1 MAREDALVYWVGT
14 SEEEIHFIDSI
25 LIAYDG
31 IACVRREF
39 KLEDG
44 DSLYKVY
51 VTAGMEKEFL
61 DVMERLR
68 KRASIRSVTKGEDN
82 DETPPTPPSE

>member
-1 MAREDALVYWVGT
+1 MREEALVYWVGT

-25 LIAYDG
+25 LSAYDG

-44 DSLYKVY
+44 QALYKVY
-51 VTAGMEKEFL
+51 VTAGMEQEFL
-61 DVMERLR
+61 DVMEILR
-68 KRASIRSVTKGEDN
+68 TKADIRSVNRGGD
-82 DETPPTPPSE
+82 DEALPSE

>member
-1 MAREDALVYWVGT
+1 MPREDALVYWIGT
-14 SEEEIHFIDSI
+14 SEEEIHFIDAI
-25 LIAYDG
+25 LSAFDG

-39 KLEDG
+39 KLENG

-51 VTAGMEKEFL
+51 VTAGMEREFL

-68 KRASIRSVTKGEDN
+68 TRADIRSIARGED
-82 DETPPTPPSE
+82 DETSPRS

>member
-1 MAREDALVYWVGT
+1 VAREDALIYWIGT
-14 SEEEIHFIDSI
+14 SEDEIHYIDSI
-25 LIAYDG
+25 LSAFDG

-68 KRASIRSVTKGEDN
+68 GRADIRSVTKGKD
-82 DETPPTPPSE
+82 DETPPGA

>member
-1 MAREDALVYWVGT
+1 VREEALVYWVGT

-25 LIAYDG
+25 LSAYDG

-44 DSLYKVY
+44 QALYKVY
-51 VTAGMEKEFL
+51 VTAGMEREFL
-61 DVMERLR
+61 DVMGRLR
-68 KRASIRSVTKGEDN
+68 MRADIRSVTRGED
-82 DETPPTPPSE
+82 DAALPSE

>member
-1 MAREDALVYWVGT
+1 VREEALVYWVGT

-25 LIAYDG
+25 LSAYDG
-31 IACVRREF
+31 VACVRREF

-61 DVMERLR
+61 DVMKRLR
-68 KRASIRSVTKGEDN
+68 GRAAIRSIQKGEDN
-82 DETPPTPPSE
+82 ETPSGA

>member
-1 MAREDALVYWVGT
+1 MAHEDTLVYWIGT
-14 SEEEIHFIDSI
+14 SEDEIHFIDSI
-25 LIAYDG
+25 LSAYDG

-39 KLEDG
+39 KLENG

-68 KRASIRSVTKGEDN
+68 SRADIRSVAKGEG
-82 DETPPTPPSE
+82 DETVPGE

>member
-1 MAREDALVYWVGT
+1 MLFRSALVYWVGT
-14 SEEEIHFIDSI
+14 SEDEIHFIDAI
-25 LIAYDG
+25 LSAYDG

-44 DSLYKVY
+44 ESRYKIY

-61 DVMERLR
+61 DVMECLR
-68 KRASIRSVTKGEDN
+68 GRADIRSVAKGED
-82 DETPPTPPSE
+82 DEIPPRA

>member
-1 MAREDALVYWVGT
+1 VREEALVYWVGT

-25 LIAYDG
+25 LSAYDG

-51 VTAGMEKEFL
+51 VTAGMENEFL
-61 DVMERLR
+61 DVMKRLR
-68 KRASIRSVTKGEDN
+68 GRAAIRSVEKGEDN
-82 DETPPTPPSE
+82 ETPSGA

>member
-1 MAREDALVYWVGT
+1 MPREDALVYWIGT
-14 SEEEIHFIDSI
+14 SEDEIHFIDAI
-25 LIAYDG
+25 LSAYDG
-31 IACVRREF
+31 IACARREF
-39 KLEDG
+39 KLENG

-68 KRASIRSVTKGEDN
+68 TRADIRSVAKGED
-82 DETPPTPPSE
+82 DEPLSCA

>member
-1 MAREDALVYWVGT
+1 MPHEDALVYWLGT
-14 SEEEIHFIDSI
+14 SEDEIHFIDSI
-25 LIAYDG
+25 LSAYDG

-39 KLEDG
+39 KLEAG
-44 DSLYKVY
+44 DTLYKVY

-68 KRASIRSVTKGEDN
+68 GRAEIRSVTKGED
-82 DETPPTPPSE
+82 DEALPRA

>member
-1 MAREDALVYWVGT
+1 MAREDALVYWIGT

-25 LIAYDG
+25 LSAYDG

-39 KLEDG
+39 KVENG

-61 DVMERLR
+61 DVMSRLR
-68 KRASIRSVTKGEDN
+68 ERADIRSVTKGED
-82 DETPPTPPSE
+82 DETLPGE

>member
-1 MAREDALVYWVGT
+1 MAREDALVYWIGT
-14 SEEEIHFIDSI
+14 SEAEIHFIDSI
-25 LIAYDG
+25 LCAYDG

-39 KLEDG
+39 KIENG

-68 KRASIRSVTKGEDN
+68 QRADIRSVVKGEDH
-82 DETPPTPPSE
+82 ETVSGE

>member
-1 MAREDALVYWVGT
+1 MREEALVYWVGT

-25 LIAYDG
+25 LSAYDG

-51 VTAGMEKEFL
+51 VTAGMENEFL
-61 DVMERLR
+61 DVMKRLR
-68 KRASIRSVTKGEDN
+68 GRAAIRSVEKGEDN
-82 DETPPTPPSE
+82 ETPSGA

>member
-1 MAREDALVYWVGT
+1 MEAGVAREDALVYWIGT
-14 SEEEIHFIDSI
+14 SEAEIHFIDSI
-25 LIAYDG
+25 LCAYDG

-39 KLEDG
+39 KIENG

-68 KRASIRSVTKGEDN
+68 QRADIRSVVKGEDH
-82 DETPPTPPSE
+82 ETVSGE